1 MAEIQF
7 ELKKKKKCSRI
18 KKSLEKCML
27 AGNIETHYLLIC
39 SETTGKC
46 RVESTCILKLVESK
60 KDKINNLWKYIQ
72 EEFEC
77 STANIKYNHF

>member
-7 ELKKKKKCSRI
+7 KLKKKKKCSRI

-27 AGNIETHYLLIC
+27 MGDIETHYLLIC

-46 RVESTCILKLVESK
+46 RVESTCVLKLTETK
-60 KDKINNLWKYIQ
+60 KDKINNLWKHIQ
-72 EEFEC
+72 SDFEC
-77 STANIKYNHF
+77 FTANIKK

>member
-18 KKSLEKCML
+18 KKALEKCML
-27 AGNIETHYLLIC
+27 TGNIETHYLLIC

-46 RVESTCILKLVESK
+46 RVESTCVLKLEKSK
-60 KDKINNLWKYIQ
+60 KTKINNLWKHIQ
-72 EEFEC
+72 GDFEC
-77 STANIKYNHF
+77 STANIIIFE